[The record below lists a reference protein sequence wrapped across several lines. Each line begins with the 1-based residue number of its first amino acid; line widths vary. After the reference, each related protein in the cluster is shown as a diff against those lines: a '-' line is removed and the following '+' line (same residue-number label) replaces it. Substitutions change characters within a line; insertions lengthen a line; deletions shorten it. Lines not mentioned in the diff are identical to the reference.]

1 MPFCN
6 MLGMTQK
13 YFGQLPEFP
22 KKTAEVYMAKYE
34 TGARTTEAD
43 LAESLAGVLGGA
55 CHWLCLCWT
64 LIPTLV

>member
-13 YFGQLPEFP
+13 YFGQLPESP
-22 KKTAEVYMAKYE
+22 KKSAEVHVAKYE

-43 LAESLAGVLGGA
+43 LAESLAGVLGGVR
-55 CHWLCLCWT
+55 HWLCLCWT